1 MSFFSRLLGTDAD
14 PRDRLRPL
22 WFRVVELS
30 RLPEYYARC
39 GVADTLEGRFDM
51 VTQIL
56 SLTLLRMEKSRSLN
70 RQCALLVE
78 LFVEDMDGQLRQSGV
93 GDLVVGKHMGK
104 LMSTLGGRLG
114 ALRDAFASG
123 SEEELVAAVER
134 NVTFGPD
141 GDPAALAARLSA
153 MHEMLSGVSDADI
166 IEGNFAR

>member
-70 RQCALLVE
+70 RQCALVVE

>member
-39 GVADTLEGRFDM
+39 GVADTLDGRFDM

>member
-153 MHEMLSGVSDADI
+153 MHEMLSGVPDADI